1 MHSRYYSDFVIL
13 RRESEGQGIG
23 ASQVLAGGTGE
34 AGAHGGMGEPGARGG
49 TGEPGARGGRG
60 AEPHSGRRGWERS
73 RVPRSTPA
81 LASVLRFR
89 TNF

>member
-23 ASQVLAGGTGE
+23 ASQVLAGGWE
-34 AGAHGGMGEPGARGG
+34 SQVLA
-49 TGEPGARGGRG
+49 GGRG

>member
-23 ASQVLAGGTGE
+23 ASQVLAGGWE
-34 AGAHGGMGEPGARGG
+34 SQVLAGGM
-49 TGEPGARGGRG
+49 G
-60 AEPHSGRRGWERS
+60 AEPHSHRGGWERS

>member
-34 AGAHGGMGEPGARGG
+34 
-49 TGEPGARGGRG
+49 PGARGGRG
-60 AEPHSGRRGWERS
+60 AEPHSGRGGWERS

>member
-34 AGAHGGMGEPGARGG
+34 AGARGGM
-49 TGEPGARGGRG
+49 GEPGARGGRG